1 MRIRTLCVLVCLCVL
16 AAARYAAAQGFTG
29 DARVVGMGGSPKA
42 NIATSMVPPS
52 SPYAVIPAP
61 LGLFQ
66 ILGNI
71 DAFNPDSDEF
81 DPAWAIETAS
91 NPLHYT
97 FNRRSPGG
105 DNPEARFMRD
115 LVNAQLNRDLTVYR
129 GFHLPDSISGE
140 GLASPA
146 WGYTFKFAKQ
156 PNGAFHGIFAGAGPY
171 LSSATSATFDPRLVD
186 ILENGTRYPNTAVT
200 IGNATELQLALS
212 IVGGYRARFM
222 PEGFSGDRDGVYVAA
237 NYRFLRGFEY
247 LKPDVN
253 VRLDLDNNALLTVN
267 PRVTPIA
274 IDALEGRHGT
284 GRAVDFG
291 VEVVRTPWE
300 VGFGVNGIG
309 NQIEWSELTAKRFTV
324 QNVLNGGDF
333 DEVDAPPP
341 FATTTVELPVVTS
354 GSVGYDDGTTAL
366 RASVTHGFN
375 GNSFNGG
382 AERWVGNLAVRGGG
396 RYSRGFWDPTFGV
409 GVGRKVG
416 IDVGFYG
423 SHANLQEEQQ
433 WSMAISVR
441 IGKNR

>member
-1 MRIRTLCVLVCLCVL
+1 
-16 AAARYAAAQGFTG
+16 
-29 DARVVGMGGSPKA
+29 
-42 NIATSMVPPS
+42 
-52 SPYAVIPAP
+52 
-61 LGLFQ
+61 
-66 ILGNI
+66 
-71 DAFNPDSDEF
+71 
-81 DPAWAIETAS
+81 
-91 NPLHYT
+91 
-97 FNRRSPGG
+97 
-105 DNPEARFMRD
+105 MRD

-171 LSSATSATFDPRLVD
+171 LSSATRATFDPRLVD

-200 IGNATELQLALS
+200 IGNSTELQLALS
-212 IVGGYRARFM
+212 VVGGYRGRFV

-253 VRLDLDNNALLTVN
+253 ARLDLDNNALVTIN
-267 PRVTPIA
+267 PRVTPIV

-284 GRAVDFG
+284 GRAVDLG
-291 VEVVRTPWE
+291 LEVVRTPWE
-300 VGFGVNGIG
+300 AGFGVNGIG
-309 NQIEWSELTAKRFTV
+309 NRIEWSELTAKRFTV
-324 QNVLNGGDF
+324 QSLLNGGDF
-333 DEVDAPPP
+333 DEVDAPAP
-341 FATTTVELPVVTS
+341 FATTVVELPVVTS

-366 RASVTHGFN
+366 RASITHGFN

-382 AERWVGNLAVRGGG
+382 AERWFGNLAVRGGG

-409 GVGRKVG
+409 GVGHKVG
-416 IDVGFYG
+416 VDVGFYG

-433 WSMAISVR
+433 LSMAISVR